1 MISPRLLHESAK
13 IIPITTKA
21 VKTADSETELESS
34 LSNQEDVNT
43 FPMVYSPSPE
53 LEMEE

>member
-1 MISPRLLHESAK
+1 LISPRLLHESAK